1 MILLFFILSLLI
13 LIGIF
18 LLPNYIRKE
27 VSIRRIPMETI
38 VLPASNWRVFVVQM
52 VVTFG
57 IFALIAYCSD
67 SSIDEVANVFIWIYF
82 AIFVW
87 GVFYFLFRPSIF
99 IKNGD
104 RLVLT
109 SPIKAMNKSK
119 WDEIVEMKIVKPEWY
134 MRFGRMASTDKLIV
148 ITTKGETKLYD
159 SSYSSNAWNEITQ
172 FEYEL
177 NTRRNNG
184 FIYPVI

>member
-18 LLPNYIRKE
+18 LLPNHIRKE
-27 VSIRRIPMETI
+27 IAIRRIPMETI
-38 VLPASNWRVFVVQM
+38 VLPASNWRVIVVQM
-52 VVTFG
+52 VVIFG
-57 IFALIAYCSD
+57 IYVLITYCSD
-67 SSIDEVANVFIWIYF
+67 SGVYEVANVFVWIYF

-87 GVFYFLFRPSIF
+87 GVLYFLFRPSIF
-99 IKNGD
+99 IKNGN

-109 SPIKAMNKSK
+109 SPINALNKNK
-119 WDEIVEMKIVKPEWY
+119 WNEVVEMKIVKPEWY

-148 ITTKGETKLYD
+148 ITSKGETKQYD
-159 SSYSSNAWNEITQ
+159 SFYSSNAWSEITQ
-172 FEYEL
+172 FEYEM

-184 FIYPVI
+184 SIYPII